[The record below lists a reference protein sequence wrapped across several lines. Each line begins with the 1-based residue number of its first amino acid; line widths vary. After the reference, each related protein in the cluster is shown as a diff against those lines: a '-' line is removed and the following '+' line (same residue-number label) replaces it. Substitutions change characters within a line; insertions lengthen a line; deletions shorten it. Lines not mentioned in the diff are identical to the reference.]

1 MVKVFNS
8 IGKIS
13 LSIFENL
20 GKITLFFFM
29 SFFWLFKKPF
39 YFKQFLSQFLDI
51 AFYSLPVVG
60 LTTFFSGMVL
70 ALQTFSGFDN
80 FNDESCLLYTSP
92 SPRDED

>member
-1 MVKVFNS
+1 MINIINL
-8 IGKIS
+8 IGKVS
-13 LSIFENL
+13 LRTFENL
-20 GKITLFFFM
+20 GKITLFFLM

-39 YFKQFLSQFLDI
+39 YVKQFLFQFLDI

-80 FNDESCLLYTSP
+80 FNDESTI
-92 SPRDED
+92 